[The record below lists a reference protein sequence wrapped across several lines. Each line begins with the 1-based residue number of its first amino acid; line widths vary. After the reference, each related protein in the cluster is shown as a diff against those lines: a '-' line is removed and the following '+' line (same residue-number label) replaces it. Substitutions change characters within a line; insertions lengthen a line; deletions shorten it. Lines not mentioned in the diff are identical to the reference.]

1 MRRRGCPYALTLCGL
16 RSLEPQ
22 AMRLRDVKLAYATF
36 LFGKV
41 TRSAAPSD
49 QQQMTRISR
58 LAYGGAP
65 APLFRR
71 QQIHWAESAENLRN
85 HIFVATGMDL
95 HGMKILAAEWT
106 ASRSR
111 EQRVAEEALTK
122 ARAAVVEVRQRGAV
136 ARMEALKLAADKVAA
151 GRRRKPFCSAVA
163 VLPAATAP
171 VAAAASAPVA
181 AAGSAPGLSA
191 RHFFS
196 PRWGQQNAAA
206 AGASSKDPAH
216 VKAVT
221 ARELAVLL
229 QMREEGGVDDD
240 TEAGAGAGGG
250 SGGGVAFAAAGSG
263 GFSSSA
269 LYNFETSDDGAAGPA
284 LRYASED
291 AAALGV
297 GPRALFARSAPQAAT
312 PWSQP
317 LNVPSASEKRLYAM
331 MVLLAN
337 ALHCD
342 CPKELTDALAWALR
356 TAAARLES
364 NLHPGQADRVKETL
378 HDIKIFT
385 PAAVAG
391 LEVEAPAF
399 RDSFGIPFAGVSGKL
414 TFEGAAVLLHDVMA
428 RWNGTGV
435 QLVPVSAV
443 GADKGKGISVCGDKR
458 QRVFGLR
465 FYRTRYCPSRVGAH
479 GRDTLNYCHCCEHA
493 FAGRSP

>member
-1 MRRRGCPYALTLCGL
+1 MRRRDCPYALTLCGL

-58 LAYGGAP
+58 LAFGGAQ

-95 HGMKILAAEWT
+95 HDMKILAAEWT

-122 ARAAVVEVRQRGAV
+122 ARAAVVMARQSGAV
-136 ARMEALKLAADKVAA
+136 EAHKEALKRAADAKVAA
-151 GRRRKPFCSAVA
+151 GRWREPVSSVVA
-163 VLPAATAP
+163 LPLAT
-171 VAAAASAPVA
+171 SAPVA
-181 AAGSAPGLSA
+181 AAGSAPGLISQ
-191 RHFFS
+191 RILR
-196 PRWGQQNAAA
+196 PRIRRRAAAA
-206 AGASSKDPAH
+206 AGASNKDFAH
-216 VKAVT
+216 VKAAT
-221 ARELAVLL
+221 AGKAIAELAVLL

-240 TEAGAGAGGG
+240 TEAGAGGG

-269 LYNFETSDDGAAGPA
+269 LYNFETYDDGAAGPA

-297 GPRALFARSAPQAAT
+297 GSRALFARSALQVAT

-317 LNVPSASEKRLYAM
+317 LNVPSASERRLCAM
-331 MVLLAN
+331 MVLAVT
-337 ALHCD
+337 ALYCD
-342 CPKELTDALAWALR
+342 CPEVLTERLAWVQL
-356 TAAARLES
+356 TAAARLQS
-364 NLHPGQADRVKETL
+364 THDPGQSRSLKKTL
-378 HDIKIFT
+378 PDIDILT

-391 LEVEAPAF
+391 LAVEAPSF
-399 RDSFGIPFAGVSGKL
+399 RDSFGIPFAGVSGKF
-414 TFEGAAVLLHDVMA
+414 TPRHAAVLLHGMMI

-435 QLVPVSAV
+435 QQLPV
-443 GADKGKGISVCGDKR
+443 GAICDGKGKKMSIDGSVS
-458 QRVFGLR
+458 QRWSRLR
-465 FYRTRYCPSRVGAH
+465 FYATRCCASRVGVH
-479 GRDTLNYCHCCEHA
+479 
-493 FAGRSP
+493 